1 MAVGDLNGS
10 EVARHDSADS
20 CWVIVYGKVYDVTEF
35 VPDHPGG
42 QQSIL
47 KHADIRQQREEPKH
61 PPQPTGKPPLSHC
74 LNLSDFESVARQVL
88 DPTSWAYFS
97 SAADDEITLQ
107 ENYRAFHRV
116 WFRPRKLS
124 PLLHHRYGSQQ
135 ARPPGRRGRL
145 HSAAG
150 THGIIHMIPT
160 LSSCAL
166 DDIVDARR
174 DEDQVQWM
182 QLYVNE
188 DRDVTKQI
196 VQQAE
201 KRGCK
206 GLFITV
212 DNPQVGRR
220 EKDLRARQRAASR
233 NGEAWH
239 PEVYQGTST
248 FLDSTLSWDDLPWF
262 QSITDMPIVLK
273 GIQSVEDVLQGTEH
287 GVAGVVLSNHGGR
300 QLEFARSS
308 LEVLAETMPVLRAR
322 GLQDKIDVFVD
333 GGVRRGT
340 DILKALCLGAR
351 GVGIGRGLLYRLGAY
366 GQPGVE
372 SAIQLLRDELER
384 GMRLLGVRNVGE
396 LHAGLVTAD
405 SLARHSGYHIDG
417 PRETLYEPLEVIAPG
432 GKSKL

>member
-1 MAVGDLNGS
+1 KGLRRDRIR
-10 EVARHDSADS
+10 ARQVDF
-20 CWVIVYGKVYDVTEF
+20 YLDV
-35 VPDHPGG
+35 DHPGG

-47 KHADIRQQREEPKH
+47 KHAGKDATAAYDPIHPAGTLERYLDASKHLGSVSPPEATKTSQDDTSQSEQLPTKTRQPSVETSGH
-61 PPQPTGKPPLSHC
+61 PAAAGRAQAPAATYGEAALIPLP
-74 LNLSDFESVARQVL
+74 ES
-88 DPTSWAYFS
+88 
-97 SAADDEITLQ
+97 
-107 ENYRAFHRV
+107 
-116 WFRPRKLS
+116 KLS

>member
-116 WFRPRKLS
+116 WFRPRVMVNVKQIDTSTTLLGTRSSLPFYITATALNKLAH
-124 PLLHHRYGSQQ
+124 PDG
-135 ARPPGRRGRL
+135 
-145 HSAAG
+145 
-150 THGIIHMIPT
+150 
-160 LSSCAL
+160 
-166 DDIVDARR
+166 
-174 DEDQVQWM
+174 EVQWM